1 MSLPPIIKI
10 KRGSGI
16 PPFWTVNTGITA
28 GEFAYNKANNVLYLG
43 ITGGYSAA
51 FNNIDLL
58 GAPLANQQAVN
69 VIPIG
74 MQISNDH
81 TFGAGSGV
89 NDRVGCSDFTVPTT
103 RAVREYVNTVK
114 GTEVLGMTLQP
125 GPGIG
130 VTYFVE
136 SGPGGPTLSVTVS
149 NLGVLKGFTSV
160 GLFGNFSG
168 TRIYAKSAV
177 DGLTFVGGA
186 GIMLM
191 GSDANGTLEIQ
202 NSGVIS
208 INGVT
213 GGITLFAPMRG
224 LSGFTAAIG
233 LAITPVANFGAGL
246 VTVGSP
252 LELIQNTAASSIN
265 GIRINHLPSGS
276 NAGALLGYISGVP
289 QLTNISY
296 NDTGHILT
304 ASNTPLSFTGV
315 LPDGFTEAAQDAV
328 AVGLTGGGIPGGI
341 TFKYDDP
348 NHLIYAYNAGVRGI
362 CSGGTV
368 LRGNVELTGGNNI
381 TTNYS
386 TPLNSLSFNYTGVQ
400 LKSVAANLASVEFPS
415 STDPRLRGGVFEHDI
430 DFGTEITANPT
441 FFTKLGIYAGR
452 GIGIS
457 FGANTSQNQT
467 SVAIWNDGVNRIS
480 MYNNSVSEGNL
491 LGPTGLYG
499 PINFVAGDNI
509 SFSRSDNTI
518 TVDGSGGGGGGAI
531 TSIKAWYG
539 DSDTGSQYAGAGLTG
554 SVKIFTD
561 DGLYTKQ
568 NVGPNTNNGILTIG
582 LSSKIRIPAGNA
594 FSGSADP
601 YSAEPY
607 PSELIITSASHW
619 GGTPALPAIEY
630 HDTPIVEYSRLVT
643 DIAEGGLCGALSY
656 GDVGNGPFG
665 PFNPN
670 WPAGVYDLTNTIPGK
685 ILALRAREGYIDKV
699 TGFDPSLTGRYAELR
714 LLGYPNAENMSSY
727 IGEVFN
733 ISPNIPANDSCP
745 NGCVGFPPVLP
756 ACWTGLDTVYN
767 NVGGAEANDT
777 STAVFHADI
786 VARDSVFVK
795 KDIWLTGELIDAN
808 TGCLYSGGG
817 NGGNSTNI
825 FSGGNLGLT
834 GDLVVGGSIYVRGI
848 TAHFNV
854 FDFSTES
861 SLLRIGGVCGNNDP
875 YGAEYDNTATAPA
888 GYDSDKGLILFNYGP
903 TPLSPLLG
911 LAAAA
916 NTHKTSFVGIN
927 ADNGIFTYIPSAT
940 LTTNNSNIEVTGN
953 MGPAAFSE
961 INGVGITTDNTV
973 ISLIASNNHTNILTK
988 AESNGHFRI
997 TANNTIANKAYVSL
1011 GSAADV
1017 TLGTISGARIMFTR
1031 GISFD
1036 VSSDVTN
1043 PAGAAN
1049 ALAIRYSGTDSNLR
1063 HLYIPPPPG
1072 GGGAANHMALVTTG
1086 LAYLNESSTGVTAD
1100 QAQQLIYN
1108 KTLSA
1113 GTIIDC
1119 GTY

>member
-10 KRGSGI
+10 KRGSGV
-16 PPFWTVNTGITA
+16 PTPAGITA
-28 GEFAYNKANNVLYLG
+28 GEFAFNKTGNILYIG
-43 ITGGYSAA
+43 ACGGYTGYDGSSSLGTHTTS
-51 FNNIDLL
+51 NNDL
-58 GAPLANQQAVN
+58 NI
-69 VIPIG
+69 IPIG

-81 TFGAGSGV
+81 TFGDGGV
-89 NDRVGCSDFTVPTT
+89 LNDRAGYSEFTIPTT
-103 RAVREYVNTVK
+103 KAVREYVNTVK

-136 SGPGGPTLSVTVS
+136 NGPGGPTLSVTVS

-160 GLFGNFSG
+160 GGIGNFSG

-177 DGLTFVGGA
+177 DGLTFVGGT
-186 GIMLM
+186 GIVLM

-208 INGVT
+208 INGAT

-233 LAITPVANFGAGL
+233 LAITPVDFAGAGL
-246 VTVGSP
+246 VVVGLP
-252 LELIQNTAASSIN
+252 LEVIQNASASSIN
-265 GIRINHLPSGS
+265 GIRINHLLSGS
-276 NAGALLGYISGVP
+276 NAGTLLGSISGVP
-289 QLTNISY
+289 QLANISY
-296 NDTGHILT
+296 NDTGHILS
-304 ASNTPLSFTGV
+304 ASNSPLSFTEG
-315 LPDGFTEAAQDAV
+315 LPVGFTEATQDAV

-341 TFKYDDP
+341 TFKYDDA

-362 CSGGTV
+362 CAGSSV
-368 LRGNVELTGGNNI
+368 LRGNVELVGGGGIINVTSQAGNRVDI
-381 TTNYS
+381 AYA
-386 TPLNSLSFNYTGVQ
+386 GVQ
-400 LKSVAANLASVEFPS
+400 YKTVAANLASGVSAEFPS
-415 STDPRLRGGVFEHDI
+415 ATDPRLHGGVFEYDEEI
-430 DFGTEITANPT
+430 GTFITATPLT
-441 FFTKLGIYAGR
+441 AFTKLGIYAGR

-457 FGANTSQNQT
+457 FGTNTAGNQT
-467 SVAIWNDGVNRIS
+467 SVAIWNDGVNRIN
-480 MYNNSVSEGNL
+480 MYNNSVSEGTF
-491 LGPTGLYG
+491 LGPTGLSG

-509 SFSRSDNTI
+509 SFSRSNNTI
-518 TVDGSGGGGGGAI
+518 TIDGSAGGGGGAI
-531 TSIKAWYG
+531 ASIKAFYG
-539 DSDTGSQYAGAGLTG
+539 DNDTSVQYAGAGLTG
-554 SVKIFTD
+554 SVKIYTD
-561 DGLYTKQ
+561 NGLYTKQ
-568 NVGPNTNNGILTIG
+568 NVYENTNNGTLTIG
-582 LSSKIRIPAGNA
+582 LSSKIRIPAGNV
-594 FSGSADP
+594 FSGSTDP
-601 YSAEPY
+601 YSAESY

-619 GGTPALPAIEY
+619 GGTPAPPAIEY
-630 HDTPIVEYSRLVT
+630 HAAPIVAHSRLVT

-656 GDVGNGPFG
+656 GDVSSGTFG
-665 PFNPN
+665 PFYPSWPN
-670 WPAGVYDLTNTIPGK
+670 NVYDLTNTIPGK
-685 ILALRAREGYIDKV
+685 ILALRAREGLIAKIA
-699 TGFDPSLTGRYAELR
+699 GPDPSVLGRYAELR

-727 IGEVFN
+727 IGQVFN
-733 ISPNIPANDSCP
+733 IAPYIPENDSCP

-756 ACWTGLDTVYN
+756 ACWTGTDTVYN
-767 NVGGAEANDT
+767 NVGADQENDT

-817 NGGNSTNI
+817 NSTNI

-834 GDLVVGGSIYVRGI
+834 GDLVVGGSIYVRGN

-875 YGAEYDNTATAPA
+875 YGAEYDDTATSPA
-888 GYDSDKGLILFNYGP
+888 GYNSDKGLILFNYGP
-903 TPLSPLLG
+903 TPLSPSLG

-916 NTHKTSFVGIN
+916 SAHKTSFVGIN
-927 ADNGIFTYIPSAT
+927 ADAGIFTYIPFAV
-940 LTTNNSNIEVTGN
+940 LTNDNSNIEVTGN

-961 INGVGITTDNTV
+961 INGVGITTDSSV
-973 ISLIASNNHTNILTK
+973 IGLIASNTHSSILTK

-997 TANNTIANKAYVSL
+997 TANNAIGNKAYVAL
-1011 GSAADV
+1011 GANADV
-1017 TLGTISGARIMFTR
+1017 ILGTASGARIIFNR

-1036 VSSDVTN
+1036 VSSSATN
-1043 PAGAAN
+1043 PAGAAQ
-1049 ALAIRYSGTDSNLR
+1049 ALAIRYNGADVSNLR

-1072 GGGAANHMALVTTG
+1072 ANHMALVTTG
-1086 LAYLNESSTGVTAD
+1086 LAYLNEDSTGATAD